1 MDITSSYA
9 NAIKTVVPGTFVPD
23 VAGSIAPA
31 SEPLTNDQVG
41 AVDGTGSFKD
51 AVKSLL
57 NATNDKLATADQKSV
72 DLAVGKSN
80 DLEGTVKSVEEA
92 GLAMEFTMAIRN
104 KLLDAYTEVS
114 RMQF

>member
-1 MDITSSYA
+1 MDITNSYA
-9 NAIKTVVPGTFVPD
+9 AAIAKITPGTFVPD
-23 VAGSIAPA
+23 IGSTTAPKSELLPDDQSAGAA
-31 SEPLTNDQVG
+31 
-41 AVDGTGSFKD
+41 GSFKD
-51 AVKSLL
+51 VVKSLL
-57 NATNDKLATADQKSV
+57 NDVNDKMATADQQSI

-92 GLAMEFTMAIRN
+92 GLAMQFTLSVRN